1 VPGDGAG
8 GQGRFGV
15 RLGGLPVVFPA
26 GEMLEYLP
34 EATIWA
40 LPLAPTHVAGLMQ
53 LRGHPVP
60 VFDVRPAGSGAAPA
74 RAPVLVVGGVDAGPG
89 RAAGLMVAAAPHG
102 VTFAERRAASRRD
115 AAVDE
120 ALDAL
125 AASLPFRAA
134 LAGPVSDHEGRRW
147 WPVSPEAL
155 FRSLAGEAGDD

>member
-1 VPGDGAG
+1 MPGDSAG
-8 GQGRFGV
+8 GHGRFGV
-15 RLGGLPVVFPA
+15 RLGGLPVVFPV

-40 LPLAPTHVAGLMQ
+40 LPLAPAHVAGLMQ

-60 VFDVRPAGSGAAPA
+60 VFDVRPARSGTAPA
-74 RAPVLVVGGVDAGPG
+74 RVPVLVVGGVDAGPG
-89 RAAGLMVAAAPHG
+89 RAAGLVVAAAPHG
-102 VTFAERRAASRRD
+102 VTLADRCATGWRD

-125 AASLPFRAA
+125 ATSVPFRAA
-134 LAGPVSDHEGRRW
+134 LAGPVTDRDGRRW

-155 FRSLAGEAGDD
+155 FRSLADETGDD